1 MDTQESQQTQEFIVL
16 FANHQR
22 NLLKYLITIVHNLHD
37 AEDLLQQSALV
48 LWQKF
53 DTFEQGTDF
62 LRWACRISYLTA
74 MNFLRTKRLK
84 SIYLSEELLGEL
96 AAKQLD
102 RLEKQDRYR
111 EYLPECL
118 GKLSQKDREFVQMCY
133 VGAGNFSDIAARIG
147 RTADSVYHSL
157 HRIRRALFNCVQRAI
172 AQEG

>member
-1 MDTQESQQTQEFIVL
+1 METHESQQTQEYIIL
-16 FANHQR
+16 FTNHQR
-22 NLLKYLITIVHNLHD
+22 NLLKYLVTIVHNLHD

-53 DTFEQGTDF
+53 DTFEPGTDF
-62 LRWACRISYLTA
+62 YRWACRIAFLMA

-84 SIYLSEELLGEL
+84 SVFLSEELLGEL

-102 RLEKQDRYR
+102 RVENQDCYREFLPDCLEK
-111 EYLPECL
+111 LP
-118 GKLSQKDREFVQMCY
+118 KKDRDLVGICY
-133 VGAGNFSDIAARIG
+133 IGAEKYSEVAARIG

-157 HRIRRALFNCVQRAI
+157 HRIRRMLFDCVHKAI